1 MKIELKN
8 IKTYERMSEETTCFT
23 ADLFVNGKKLCSV
36 ENTGKGGSTDYQL
49 HNFNHSGLLKEV
61 EQYCK
66 ELPKVIYHE
75 TEYEQNLESVID
87 DLLEKHLDKKADLK
101 LQKDMEKGLV
111 YGNKKTYFLVS
122 WGKENSI
129 AKMLTNPNGV
139 LPLRSKIKE
148 LLNNGETI
156 LNTNL
161 PQNFL
166 EKI

>member
-1 MKIELKN
+1 M
-8 IKTYERMSEETTCFT
+8 
-23 ADLFVNGKKLCSV
+23 
-36 ENTGKGGSTDYQL
+36 
-49 HNFNHSGLLKEV
+49 
-61 EQYCK
+61 
-66 ELPKVIYHE
+66 
-75 TEYEQNLESVID
+75 
-87 DLLEKHLDKKADLK
+87 
-101 LQKDMEKGLV
+101 
-111 YGNKKTYFLVS
+111 S